1 MDFTSDRTID
11 LGAILSSSDEPE
23 FQWLEDGIL
32 TLWEIGVQIV
42 SVAFKTLVQS
52 IVVIWLVITRDAKHK

>member
-1 MDFTSDRTID
+1 MMDFTSARNID

-23 FQWLEDGIL
+23 FQWLEDGII

-42 SVAFKTLVQS
+42 LNVLLV
-52 IVVIWLVITRDAKHK
+52 